1 MPKRHSVHGIC
12 ELALRQIGAIP
23 ITESATQG
31 PELDQAIYWLD
42 LLVAHH
48 VAVNRVL
55 HLVPST
61 LALPISAGVKD
72 YDITNTA
79 AAAEPNNGVQFPIQA
94 SLRDPFGNDTPLS
107 IVSRSEYEEI
117 ADKDSSGTPDRVY
130 INRLDQP
137 KMSVYPVLATAS
149 TPGYTIQLVVQAFS
163 KDLTVSRGA
172 QVTHEMRTAWQLW
185 MVLALAIRLGS
196 GPVRKLPKSEI
207 DDLKAE
213 ATEML
218 KDLLLNENREH
229 TGYPRVVDTTEF

>member
-12 ELALRQIGAIP
+12 ELALQQIGAIP
-23 ITESATQG
+23 ITESAAQG
-31 PELDQAIYWLD
+31 PELDQAIQWLD

-61 LALPISAGVKD
+61 IEIPIAADTKD
-72 YDITNTA
+72 YEITNTA
-79 AAAEPNNGVQFPIQA
+79 AADEPNNGIQFPIQA
-94 SLRDPFGNDTPLS
+94 SLRDPSGNDTPID
-107 IVSRSEYEEI
+107 IVSRSQYEEI
-117 ADKDSSGTPDRVY
+117 ADKNTSGIPDRIY

-137 KMSVYPVLATAS
+137 KMSVYPVLGTGAT
-149 TPGYTIQLVVQAFS
+149 GYSIQLVVQAFS
-163 KDLTVSRGA
+163 KDLTISRGA
-172 QVTHEMRTAWQLW
+172 QVAHEMRTAWQLW

-207 DDLKAE
+207 DDLKIE

-229 TGYPRVVDTTEF
+229 TGYPNTVDFREF

>member
-61 LALPISAGVKD
+61 IGIPIAADTKD
-72 YDITNTA
+72 YDIANTA
-79 AAAEPNNGVQFPIQA
+79 ASDEPNNGIQFPIQA
-94 SLRDPFGNDTPLS
+94 SLRDPTGNDTPLN

-117 ADKDSSGTPDRVY
+117 GDKNTSGIPDRIY
-130 INRLDQP
+130 INRLDVP
-137 KMSVYPVLATAS
+137 KMSVYPVLGTGAT
-149 TPGYTIQLVVQAFS
+149 GYSIQLVVQAFS
-163 KDLTVSRGA
+163 KDLTVARGA
-172 QVTHEMRTAWQLW
+172 QVAHEMRTAWQLW

-207 DDLKAE
+207 DDLKLE

-229 TGYPRVVDTTEF
+229 TGNPRVVDLREF